1 MMFEEIINALAPDG
15 QTFPTL
21 GGRSRF
27 HARSSG
33 NPRLIIIT
41 SSGNHEYKILNEMF
55 DQILERYNWLA
66 DHLKTR
72 AGQYVWPNWP
82 ERPGDRPSP
91 YVAALIHYRLLNR
104 F

>member
-1 MMFEEIINALAPDG
+1 MYEQILNALGPG
-15 QTFPTL
+15 QQRFRTL
-21 GGRSRF
+21 GGRSWF
-27 HARSSG
+27 YARSSG

-72 AGQYVWPNWP
+72 AGQYVRPKWP
-82 ERPGDRPSP
+82 ECPSDRPSP
-91 YVAALIHYRLLNR
+91 YVAKLIHLRRTGEL
-104 F
+104 